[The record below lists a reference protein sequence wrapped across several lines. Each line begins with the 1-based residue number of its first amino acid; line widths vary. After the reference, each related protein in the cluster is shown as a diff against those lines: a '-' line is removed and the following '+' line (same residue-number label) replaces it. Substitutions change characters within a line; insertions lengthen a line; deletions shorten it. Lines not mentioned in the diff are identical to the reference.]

1 MPSRSRSTA
10 APWLGISLLS
20 LVVAATSFAVPTVL
34 PKKDPADTNETL
46 ASSTTTPATTLPAPT
61 TAAPTTSVP
70 TPTPTTPAPTTTT
83 TTTTAT
89 SKPKPKPTF
98 KAMTINPWAKTWESS
113 GIAVTECPTCA
124 SGKRV
129 QYLGQGHYVIVR
141 LKDVK
146 VPGKRTMTI
155 IYTCACADDPRE
167 LDVSVNS
174 DPVHT
179 LSVKGAGSWDTP
191 ARVTLKLTLA
201 KGANVIRFFNQ
212 EDPAP
217 DLDQVLIR

>member
-1 MPSRSRSTA
+1 MPSSRSRPTSS
-10 APWLGISLLS
+10 PWFGISLLS
-20 LVVAATSFAVPTVL
+20 LVVAATSFAVPAVL
-34 PKKDPADTNETL
+34 PRKGPLNANETL
-46 ASSTTTPATTLPAPT
+46 AASTVTTPATTLPAPT
-61 TAAPTTSVP
+61 PTTLAPTP
-70 TPTPTTPAPTTTT
+70 ATPAPTSTTP
-83 TTTTAT
+83 
-89 SKPKPKPTF
+89 KPTKPPKPPKPTF

-113 GIAVTECPTCA
+113 GIAVTECPMCA

-155 IYTCACADDPRE
+155 IYTCACDDDPRE

-179 LSVKGAGSWDTP
+179 LSVKGAKSWDTP
-191 ARVTLKLTLA
+191 ARVSLKVTLG

-212 EDPAP
+212 EAPAP

>member
-1 MPSRSRSTA
+1 
-10 APWLGISLLS
+10 
-20 LVVAATSFAVPTVL
+20 
-34 PKKDPADTNETL
+34 
-46 ASSTTTPATTLPAPT
+46 
-61 TAAPTTSVP
+61 
-70 TPTPTTPAPTTTT
+70 
-83 TTTTAT
+83 
-89 SKPKPKPTF
+89 
-98 KAMTINPWAKTWESS
+98 MTINPWAKTWESS
-113 GIAVTECPTCA
+113 GIAVTECPMCA

-155 IYTCACADDPRE
+155 IYTCACDDDPRE

-179 LSVKGAGSWDTP
+179 LSVKGAKSWDTP
-191 ARVTLKLTLA
+191 ARVSLKVTLG

-212 EDPAP
+212 DAPAP